1 LKNVAT
7 RPLPDAIFTTYENPV
22 RSSFFFFFLG
32 NLPLIYLITVMD
44 YYFQRIRPRPFQP
57 QDLVIVPRTSTT
69 HLANIVPP
77 HGSAAS
83 ELPNTEKH
91 EHGSDDDNDRVGS
104 LHERDALYYTDDH
117 PHNRRGFRYLHAVAS
132 PTLFPVLTYT
142 LAESAPYHGKVS
154 YFDRAITTA
163 VDAQG
168 DCMTVA
174 TQRGFVS
181 ARADLC
187 IREGGWYYETRVL
200 RANDE
205 SGAHV
210 RLGITRREASLEA
223 PVGFDVYGYGLRDK
237 GGQAMHLSRPR
248 PFVLTSAEAP
258 AFQTGD
264 VIGLHVQLPSRVID
278 PTRPVFR
285 DRIAIKYKG
294 MLYFECLEYQPTKEM
309 EDLIVPLKK
318 RKIEVEPEVIPG
330 SFIDVYKNGKYVG
343 RAFSDLS
350 AFLPPNSKLHQVT
363 RERRDDSA
371 GHDEDENSTA
381 TNNNNNNSNSGSSSR
396 TKTNNN
402 NSKVSPDDGQLG
414 YFPTVSVFNGG
425 CARFNF
431 GPHFDF
437 PPENLAISA
446 KVDAPVRPL
455 CERYDEQIAEDI
467 LQDILDEIYFEG
479 EED

>member
-1 LKNVAT
+1 
-7 RPLPDAIFTTYENPV
+7 
-22 RSSFFFFFLG
+22 
-32 NLPLIYLITVMD
+32 MD
-44 YYFQRIRPRPFQP
+44 CYFQRIKPRPFQP
-57 QDLVIVPRTSTT
+57 QDLAIVPRTPTT

-77 HGSAAS
+77 HGS
-83 ELPNTEKH
+83 PVP
-91 EHGSDDDNDRVGS
+91 GSSR
-104 LHERDALYYTDDH
+104 EQDALYYTDDH
-117 PHNRRGFRYLHAVAS
+117 PHNRRGFRYLYAVAT

-163 VDAQG
+163 IDARG
-168 DCMTVA
+168 DGLTVA

-248 PFVLTSAEAP
+248 PFVISAAAANSAEDP
-258 AFQTGD
+258 AFRTGD
-264 VIGLHVQLPSRVID
+264 VIGLHVHLPRRVVD

-294 MLYFECLEYQPTKEM
+294 LLYFECLEYQPTKEM

-330 SFIDVYKNGKYVG
+330 SFIDVYKNGKYIG
-343 RAFSDLS
+343 RAFSDLG
-350 AFLPPNSKLHQVT
+350 AFLPPNSKLHKVT

-371 GHDEDENSTA
+371 GHDEDDNTPA
-381 TNNNNNNSNSGSSSR
+381 TSNSSHSTSTR
-396 TKTNNN
+396 AKTNN
-402 NSKVSPDDGQLG
+402 SRVSPDDGQLG

-431 GPHFDF
+431 GPHFEF
-437 PPENLAISA
+437 PPENLAVSGE
-446 KVDAPVRPL
+446 VDAPVRPL

-467 LQDILDEIYFEG
+467 VQDILDEIYFEG
-479 EED
+479 EEEE

>member
-1 LKNVAT
+1 
-7 RPLPDAIFTTYENPV
+7 
-22 RSSFFFFFLG
+22 
-32 NLPLIYLITVMD
+32 MD
-44 YYFQRIRPRPFQP
+44 CYFQRIKPRPFQP
-57 QDLVIVPRTSTT
+57 QDLAIVPRTPTT

-77 HGSAAS
+77 H
-83 ELPNTEKH
+83 ELANTEKP
-91 EHGSDDDNDRVGS
+91 DNNNDNS
-104 LHERDALYYTDDH
+104 EADALYYTDDH

-163 VDAQG
+163 VDAQADG
-168 DCMTVA
+168 MTVA

-200 RANDE
+200 RGNDE

-248 PFVLTSAEAP
+248 PFVLTSADDSA

-264 VIGLHVQLPSRVID
+264 VIGLHVHLPRQVVD

-330 SFIDVYKNGKYVG
+330 SFIDVYKNGKYLG
-343 RAFSDLS
+343 RAFSDLG
-350 AFLPPNSKLHQVT
+350 AFLPPSSKLHQVT
-363 RERRDDSA
+363 RERHDDSA
-371 GHDEDENSTA
+371 GHDEDENTTTTNNPST
-381 TNNNNNNSNSGSSSR
+381 TNNNNSSSR
-396 TKTNNN
+396 AKPANN

-437 PPENLAISA
+437 PPETLAISA
-446 KVDAPVRPL
+446 NVDAPVRPL

-479 EED
+479 EEE